1 MDCPRCHERIPSLS
15 CPECGGEV
23 PEAGRYCCWCGKLMP
38 STEKGPVEFSERV
51 VCSDG
56 SCIGT
61 INERGVCNVCGK
73 PYAGELA

>member
-1 MDCPRCHERIPSLS
+1 
-15 CPECGGEV
+15 
-23 PEAGRYCCWCGKLMP
+23 MP
-38 STEKGPVEFSERV
+38 NTEKGPVEFSERV